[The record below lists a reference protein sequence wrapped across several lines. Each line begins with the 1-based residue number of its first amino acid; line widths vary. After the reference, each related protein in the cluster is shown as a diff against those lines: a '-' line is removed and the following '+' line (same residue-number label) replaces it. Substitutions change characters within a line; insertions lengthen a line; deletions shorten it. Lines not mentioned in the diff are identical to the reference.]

1 MNNLKNS
8 FLMFFVSFQL
18 LFFFLSFN
26 LSAQGTFFLD
36 GVTIK
41 CTGCVAG
48 NTGVVGGQTYTAHDN
63 TSLAAKS
70 IGDTDWNR
78 VVTTPV
84 TIMVTLFQNE
94 TSFNQDISS
103 WDMSNVTN
111 TVFMF
116 DGATAFNNGGSNS
129 INNWDV
135 SNVTNMAEMFKN
147 ATSFNQDIGSWDV
160 SSVTNMIGMFKGA
173 TAFNNGGS
181 NSINN
186 WDVSSA
192 TSMNELFYNAR
203 SFNQPLNNWDVS
215 SVTSMIRMFAVASGF
230 GHKFNNGA
238 AQGVSGTLNW
248 DTSSVT
254 NMGGMFAPQS
264 GNAGTHAFNQDIGNW
279 DVSNVTNMGGM
290 LKGAEQFNQDLSD
303 WDVSSNTNFFS
314 MFDRATIYNNLGVSL
329 SCWDTSSVTAMTWM
343 FGESSFSQD
352 LSAWCVPLIG
362 SLPTS
367 FGNGGGT
374 DPTWDAACPGY
385 SVVMTFNDVTKTF
398 GDPNFTVTATS
409 NQVIAITYSVA
420 DTSIATINASS
431 GQITILKSGTTTV
444 TASQNNGSCISGS
457 SNMTL
462 TVNRQSVN
470 ITASDI
476 VLTYGDPAFNLTASS
491 LVTDRGFTFTISD
504 ATIGTISGNVL
515 SVLKPGTTTII
526 VSQASNDF
534 YAPVS
539 KVINLT
545 VNNQS
550 VNIAADD
557 IVLTYGDPAFTLT
570 ATSIVTDRGF
580 TFTISDATIG
590 SISGNVLSVLKPG
603 TTNITVSQASNDFY
617 SPISKV
623 INLIVNKASPTLDFP
638 EITKTY
644 GDSDF
649 SPTVTTNSSGNKTF
663 SVSDT
668 SIANSLGSLL
678 SIVGVGQTSVSV
690 NIDETDNYLSIS
702 GSTTMT
708 VSKGTPTIIFN
719 DITKEIDDP
728 DFNIAATSDS
738 NGAITYSIADPSIAT
753 ISGNTLSII
762 RRGTTTVTV
771 NQNESSLYASGS
783 ATMILTVNGAP
794 FDVSWYESSLKKA
807 FSIGKFELKEPTY
820 PSDYDGEIRYKSSS
834 LSTAYFTGKTLNF
847 NKIGRVLLSAK
858 FEGSDYYQDAVIQVV
873 FNILKDNQAIIPSEL
888 PNQTPLKDFTS
899 IPISAYSTSGAPVY
913 IKIAPGSA
921 ATISGTLGNYELITN
936 SQTGIVSLTYFTVEN
951 DHPNH
956 YPATLNFSLNVV
968 KLNQNITFNPEP
980 PLEIAYS
987 ENLTV
992 SINAMSDSSLNVSVN
1007 KLDMSNNILEN
1018 NTLSINELGQVYI
1031 NAQQEGNQ
1039 FYNPTTAN
1047 RVITVIPASTELSDF
1062 SIPEKFVYED
1072 DFEITPPTTSRDGEI
1087 IYISDNPEVAI
1098 VSGTTI
1104 VIVGIGTCN
1113 ITAYM
1118 ESTNFY
1124 TSSSISAEFVVK
1136 RRDTDLDSVPDEID
1150 NCPNVANPSQLDDD
1164 MDGIGND
1171 CDPDSNGDG
1180 IDDDLIMVSQLITPG
1195 SFGSESTWKIINIE
1209 NFPNSRVSVYNRNGH
1224 LVFRKKAYQ
1233 NDWNGLFQETGKLL
1247 PAGPYYFIVEIIQTG
1262 ELKKGWLY
1270 LNYK

>member
-26 LSAQGTFFLD
+26 LSAQASATL
-36 GVTIK
+36 TIDSKGIVK
-41 CTGCVAG
+41 CTSGCTPL
-48 NTGVVGGQTYTAHDN
+48 NTGAIGPDIYTIHNAS
-63 TSLAAKS
+63 SLLAKP

-84 TIMVTLFQNE
+84 TNMSSLFNGE
-94 TSFNQDISS
+94 TDFNQDISS
-103 WDMSNVTN
+103 WDMSNVIFTIG
-111 TVFMF
+111 MF
-116 DGATAFNNGGSNS
+116 EGATSFNQDIGNWDLSNA
-129 INNWDV
+129 INIGEMFKGATSFNQDIGDWDV
-135 SNVTNMAEMFKN
+135 SNVTNMAETFKD
-147 ATSFNQDIGSWDV
+147 ATSFNND
-160 SSVTNMIGMFKGA
+160 
-173 TAFNNGGS
+173 GS

-186 WDVSSA
+186 WD
-192 TSMNELFYNAR
+192 TSN
-203 SFNQPLNNWDVS
+203 
-215 SVTSMIRMFAVASGF
+215 VTTMEFMF
-230 GHKFNNGA
+230 
-238 AQGVSGTLNW
+238 GT
-248 DTSSVT
+248 T
-254 NMGGMFAPQS
+254 
-264 GNAGTHAFNQDIGNW
+264 GNFSLPDAMDFNQDIGDW
-279 DVSNVTNMGGM
+279 NVGKVQNFRAMFRNS
-290 LKGAEQFNQDLSD
+290 LFNQDLSD
-303 WDVSSNTNFFS
+303 WDVSSATNLGQ
-314 MFDRATIYNNLGVSL
+314 MFDQTEQFNNGGVSL
-329 SCWDTSSVTAMTWM
+329 RCWDTSSATSMVYM
-343 FGESSFSQD
+343 FYKTLINQD
-352 LSAWCVPLIG
+352 LSNWCVATVTDPDITDNLG
-362 SLPTS
+362 N
-367 FGNGGGT
+367 FGNLSGT
-374 DPTWDAACPGY
+374 NPTWGAACTGN
-385 SVVMTFNDVTKTF
+385 SVVISFNDVTKTF
-398 GDPNFTVTATS
+398 GDSNFTVVATS
-409 NQVIAITYSVA
+409 NQSGIPITYLIA

-431 GQITILKSGTTTV
+431 GQITILKSGITTV
-444 TASQNNGSCISGS
+444 TASQDNGSCISGS

-462 TVNRQSVN
+462 TINQQSVN
-470 ITASDI
+470 I
-476 VLTYGDPAFNLTASS
+476 
-491 LVTDRGFTFTISD
+491 D
-504 ATIGTISGNVL
+504 AN
-515 SVLKPGTTTII
+515 
-526 VSQASNDF
+526 
-534 YAPVS
+534 
-539 KVINLT
+539 
-545 VNNQS
+545 
-550 VNIAADD
+550 D

-570 ATSIVTDRGF
+570 ASSSVTDRGF
-580 TFTISDATIG
+580 TFTISDGTIG
-590 SISGNVLSVLKPG
+590 SISGNVLSILNAG

-617 SPISKV
+617 SPVSKV
-623 INLIVNKASPTLDFP
+623 ISLTVNKATPTLDFP
-638 EITKTY
+638 EITKNY

-649 SPTVTTNSSGNKTF
+649 TPNVITNSSGNKTF

-668 SIANSLGSLL
+668 SIANSLGSSL
-678 SIVGVGQTSVSV
+678 SIVGIGQTSVSV
-690 NIDETDNYLSIS
+690 NIDETENYLSIS

-708 VSKGTPTIIFN
+708 VNKKAPTIIFN
-719 DITKEIDDP
+719 DITKEFEDP
-728 DFNIAATSDS
+728 DFNIAATSNS
-738 NGAITYSIADPSIAT
+738 NGAFTYSIADPSIAT
-753 ISGNTLSII
+753 ISGNTVSII

-771 NQNESSLYASGS
+771 NQSETSQYASGS

-794 FDVSWYESSLKKA
+794 FDISWYESSLKKA
-807 FSIGKFELKEPTY
+807 FSIGQFELKEPTY
-820 PSDYDGEIRYKSSS
+820 PSDYDGEIRYTSSS
-834 LSTAYFTGKTLNF
+834 LSTANFIGKTLNF

-858 FEGSDYYQDAVIQVV
+858 FEGSDYYQDAVVQVV

-899 IPISAYSTSGAPVY
+899 IPISASSTIGAPVY
-913 IKIAPGSA
+913 IEIAPGSA

-956 YPATLNFSLNVV
+956 YPATLHFSLDVV

-980 PLEIAYS
+980 PLEIPYS
-987 ENLTV
+987 ENIAIP
-992 SINAMSDSSLNVSVN
+992 INPFSDSNLNVSVN
-1007 KLDMSNNILEN
+1007 KQGMTSSSLEN
-1018 NTLSINELGQVYI
+1018 NVLYFTDLGQVYI
-1031 NAQQEGNQ
+1031 TAQQEGNQ
-1039 FYNPTTAN
+1039 FYNPTIAN

-1072 DFEITPPTTSRDGEI
+1072 DFEITPPTISRAGEI
-1087 IYISDNPEVAI
+1087 RYVSDNPEVAI

-1136 RRDTDLDSVPDEID
+1136 QRDTDLDSVPDEFD

-1224 LVFRKKAYQ
+1224 LVFREKAYQ